1 MGSHSDRLALGLPL
15 YGRGFTLDDP
25 SNTAL
30 YAPAERGG
38 IAGPY
43 TQQEGILGYNEV
55 QRHNAF
61 KGP

>member
-1 MGSHSDRLALGLPL
+1 MGSHSDRLTLGLPL

-25 SNTAL
+25 SNTAI

-38 IAGPY
+38 RPGPY

-55 QRHNAF
+55 
-61 KGP
+61 